1 MTKDLEIGI
10 NEISPEDHDKIIGFM
25 ETMLEAVGQ
34 FTSGDRQ
41 EAYSFLVLFIANFC
55 SVNDI
60 AFDNFCA
67 KLMEVESSMA
77 AIKDKYH
84 AED

>member
-55 SVNDI
+55 
-60 AFDNFCA
+60 A